1 VVQAAV
7 ASVAVSPVSSTIE
20 AGSTV
25 QLTAV
30 LKDDLGNVLM
40 GRAVLWST
48 SDAVRASVSNTG
60 LVTGLAP
67 GGPVTILA
75 TSEGRSGGAQISVT
89 TAPAARLGFVVQPS
103 AVVAGAVISPPVQVE
118 IQNTFGARVT
128 TSTAS
133 VTIALAANPGSAT
146 LVPVTVAAVNGV
158 ATFVGLGIDR
168 AASGYSLAASS
179 TGLVGATSRVFD
191 VRAGDPAALAFVAQP
206 STAVAGS
213 AIAPAIAV
221 EVQDALGNRVTTA
234 SLPVTL
240 ALGNNPGGDT
250 LSGTRVVDALSG
262 VAAFGDVSL
271 SRVGS
276 GYTLTADSPGLAGAT
291 SAEFDV
297 VPGAAARLA
306 FAVQPTTI
314 AEGSPFSPEVVVEV
328 QDAFGNRVTSA
339 TGSVTVTVRS
349 ETGGSPPFQT
359 SLPGGGARPLDQGAA
374 TYPGMTVSVSQGRT
388 LRLRVAS
395 SGLANVLSQSFV
407 VSSTGEED

>member
-1 VVQAAV
+1 V
-7 ASVAVSPVSSTIE
+7 ASVAVSPASTTIE

-25 QLTAV
+25 QLNAV
-30 LKDDLGNVLM
+30 LKDDLGNVLT

-48 SDAVRASVSNTG
+48 SDAVRASVSTTG
-60 LVTGLAP
+60 LVAGLAP

-75 TSEGRSGGAQISVT
+75 TSEGRSGGAQITVS
-89 TAPAARLGFVVQPS
+89 PASPARLGFVVQPS

-158 ATFVGLGIDR
+158 ATFVGLSIDR

-179 TGLVGATSRVFD
+179 AGLVGATSRVFD
-191 VRAGDPAALAFVAQP
+191 VRAGDPAALAFVVQP
-206 STAVAGS
+206 SSAVAGS
-213 AIAPAIAV
+213 PIAPAIEV
-221 EVQDALGNRVTTA
+221 EVQDALGNRVPTA

-250 LSGTRVVDALSG
+250 LSGARVVNALGG

-271 SRVGS
+271 SRAGS

-291 SAEFDV
+291 SAAFDV
-297 VPGAAARLA
+297 TPGAAARLA

-314 AEGSPFSPEVVVEV
+314 ADGSPFSPEVVVEV

-339 TGSVTVTVRS
+339 TGTVTVTVRS
-349 ETGGSPPFQT
+349 ETGGNPPPET
-359 SLPGGGARPLDQGAA
+359 SLIGGGARPLDQGAA
-374 TYPGMTVSVSQGRT
+374 TYSGMTVSVSRTRT

-395 SGLANVLSQSFV
+395 SGLANVLSQSFL
-407 VSSTGEED
+407 VSVF